1 MSGVISLTTNESMN
15 QLISLSNDKNVRIW
29 DIRNMLCIQSL
40 FDSTVQ
46 RPENRLGHI
55 LYDEKSKS
63 IINTSRKLNVWP
75 LRVQEGSTN

>member
-1 MSGVISLTTNESMN
+1 MSGVIGLTTNESMN
-15 QLISLSNDKNVRIW
+15 QLISLSNDKNVRVW

-40 FDSTVQ
+40 FDSTIY